1 MLAKIKD
8 EIMTDNKDKEV
19 LPTTKASAKI
29 NTNHTP
35 QRNNIILTIIALI
48 ILGGTFAAIK
58 IINNQHQAVDLEIKS
73 LRNQIS
79 SLKEEQI
86 ESNNKVEDATKSIE
100 ESESQFKSNLNSINK
115 NLQIALHQRLYQ
127 SNDWILLKARYYLEL
142 AEINS
147 KWSNELDS
155 TATLL
160 HEADLLLANIHEP
173 SILNIRQEIAKETAA
188 LQLIPKLDITGLI
201 SQLNAI
207 IDNIANLPLKPTIS
221 PIADEKA
228 IANVNDGSSSWRN
241 SFKNSIGLLKNLVII
256 RHQKEDILP
265 LPSPT
270 YEAML
275 REEIRLNL
283 TIASW
288 ALLHNENGVYVNNLK
303 EVLNDINRSFD
314 LNAENTKAVI
324 KKVQNLQQIKIPQQK
339 PIIEQSL
346 KIINQLIEEKDAAIH
361 DFAPSMSG
369 VIK

>member
-8 EIMTDNKDKEV
+8 ELMTNNKDNED
-19 LPTTKASAKI
+19 LTTTKSSAKI
-29 NTNHTP
+29 NNNHKP
-35 QRNNIILTIIALI
+35 QKNNIILILTVLI
-48 ILGGTFAAIK
+48 IFGGAFTAIK
-58 IINNQHQAVDLEIKS
+58 IINNQRQEVELEIKS
-73 LRNQIS
+73 LRNQVS
-79 SLKEEQI
+79 SLKEEQL
-86 ESNNKVEDATKSIE
+86 ESSHKLEDATKTIE
-100 ESESQFKSNLNSINK
+100 ESESKFKSNLNSINK

-142 AEINS
+142 AEING

-155 TATLL
+155 TSILL
-160 HEADLLLANIHEP
+160 HEADGLLANIHEP
-173 SILNIRQEIAKETAA
+173 QIINIRQEIAKEIAN
-188 LQLIPKLDITGLI
+188 LQLIPKLDITGLV

-207 IDNIANLPLKPTIS
+207 IDNITNLPLKPTIS
-221 PIADEKA
+221 PIAEEKVN
-228 IANVNDGSSSWRN
+228 ANINSSSSSWSN
-241 SFKNSIGLLKNLVII
+241 HFKNSIGLLKNLVII

-288 ALLHNENGVYVNNLK
+288 ALLHGDSGLYVNNLK

-314 LNAENTKAVI
+314 LNAVDTKAVI
-324 KKVQNLQQIKIPQQK
+324 KQIENLQQIKIPQQK

-361 DFAPSMSG
+361 DIAPSMSG
-369 VIK
+369 VNK